1 MADWWNNRASV
12 FCVGDDGF
20 VRHMA
25 TGQNSYPR
33 DVEEVEGGWLVA
45 CDCSNTVE
53 FVSDGDIGRCSLG
66 KAGGGTGD
74 GEFSRPA
81 ALATVP
87 GLGLVVREWWNERLQ
102 VFATPD
108 TMSMFT
114 NMSGIRIAWMCTV
127 ARAVFNRRANML
139 TGHWCRW

>member
-1 MADWWNNRASV
+1 
-12 FCVGDDGF
+12 VGDGGF
-20 VRHMA
+20 VRHIA
-25 TGQNSYPR
+25 TGLSRPW

-45 CDCSNTVE
+45 CAGSDTVE
-53 FVSDGDIGRCSLG
+53 FVCDGVGGDIERPSLG
-66 KAGGGTGD
+66 RAGGGYGSGD
-74 GEFSRPA
+74 GEFDVPV

-87 GLGLVVREWWNERLQ
+87 GIGLVVREYCNGGRLQ

-108 TMSMFT
+108 TMAMYT

-139 TGHWCRW
+139 SGHWCRWLN